1 MLPILKEMPTLWPKR
16 SFDTWEPGTSGSAGA
31 PFERQR
37 GLQYSGIGY
46 SAQWGR
52 YWELPCGSQ
61 GVRVRAAQL
70 QHRLPCWGYVFEE
83 MVPAAAEGEEE
94 ETGGDDE
101 AEARRSPG
109 GKQLEAERDAAG
121 LFAVGDG
128 ARRAGRK
135 VVILGDTIS
144 SHALAPLALGCDI
157 ISHEATFM
165 KGEGGGGE
173 VIAWAA
179 ILQTVT
185 QPALA
190 SRIQSLPLS
199 ICMLFSHHRCEGHC
213 CCSWLLQGWRPR
225 ARPRSI
231 RQATW
236 RARLRRPC
244 MQGTWSS
251 HTSAHDTPSYRHQTV
266 GLR

>member
-1 MLPILKEMPTLWPKR
+1 MCFSLSLTSVSSLLPPLWLQPLDTPLRLIVKILLNRCPAHLQAAADTMLPVLKEMPTLWPKR

-83 MVPAAAEGEEE
+83 MVPAAEEGEEE
-94 ETGGDDE
+94 EAGGNDE
-101 AEARRSPG
+101 AEARQSPG
-109 GKQLEAERDAAG
+109 GKQLKGAERGAAG
-121 LFAVGDG
+121 LFAVGG
-128 ARRAGRK
+128 RARRAGRK

-165 KGEGGGGE
+165 TGEGSGGE
-173 VIAWAA
+173 EIAWAA

-185 QPALA
+185 H
-190 SRIQSLPLS
+190 
-199 ICMLFSHHRCEGHC
+199 ICGLKES
-213 CCSWLLQGWRPR
+213 
-225 ARPRSI
+225 
-231 RQATW
+231 
-236 RARLRRPC
+236 RLR
-244 MQGTWSS
+244 
-251 HTSAHDTPSYRHQTV
+251 HINI
-266 GLR
+266 